1 MNYFIPPQQDKED
14 ISVRLPAELLKEV
27 DASAARSD
35 ISRNEFINQCIVFAM
50 RHLKENT
57 DSVEK

>member
-1 MNYFIPPQQDKED
+1 MNYFIPQKLDKEV
-14 ISVRLPAELLKEV
+14 ISIRMPADLLKEV

-50 RHLKENT
+50 KHLKENT
-57 DSVEK
+57 DKTEQ